1 MYNPNESKL
10 LKRWIKSES
19 KNCYLVSCTDQLLM
33 KVQTRGLVV
42 LAFNTIAQKIGSHH
56 IAANNH

>member
-10 LKRWIKSES
+10 LKCWIKSES
-19 KNCYLVSCTDQLLM
+19 KNCYLVSCADQLLM
-33 KVQTRGLVV
+33 NVQTRRLVG
-42 LAFNTIAQKIGSHH
+42 LAFNTIAQKNGSHH